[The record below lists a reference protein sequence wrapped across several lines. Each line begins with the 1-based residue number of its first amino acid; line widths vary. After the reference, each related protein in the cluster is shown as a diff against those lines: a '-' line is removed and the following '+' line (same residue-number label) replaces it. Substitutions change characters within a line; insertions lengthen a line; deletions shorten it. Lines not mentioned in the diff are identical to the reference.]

1 MRRVL
6 LLAVLALALPMTARA
21 STIDYA
27 GFTSS
32 TPATLTGG
40 VTSGGSLIL
49 TFHQLSV
56 NGGAAGPG
64 TIQIS
69 LTLGTTSCGTGCFNI
84 TGGTVNVWNGASA
97 LLFSGTFSSGTATE
111 FKGETDKRTG
121 HDHQGNNLFL
131 SGVTTGGNTV
141 AGVIKL
147 GRTGWFG
154 SSDTIVTPE
163 PGTLGLL
170 GTGLIGMAGLV
181 RRKLRS

>member
-6 LLAVLALALPMTARA
+6 LLAVLALALPMTAMA

-40 VTSGGSLIL
+40 VTSGGSLTL
-49 TFHQLSV
+49 TFHELSV
-56 NGGAAGPG
+56 NGGGAGPG
-64 TIQIS
+64 TVQIS

-84 TGGTVNVWNGASA
+84 AGGTVNVWNGSST
-97 LLFSGTFSSGTATE
+97 LLFTGTFSSGTATE
-111 FKGETDKRTG
+111 LN
-121 HDHQGNNLFL
+121 GNNLFV

-154 SSDTIVTPE
+154 SSDTIVVTPE

>member
-6 LLAVLALALPMTARA
+6 LLAVLALALPMTAMA

-27 GFTSS
+27 GFT
-32 TPATLTGG
+32 TPTLATLTGG
-40 VTSGGSLIL
+40 VSSNGSLTL
-49 TFHQLSV
+49 TFHQLSI
-56 NGGAAGPG
+56 NGSGAVPG

-69 LTLGTTSCGTGCFNI
+69 LTFGNTSCGNGCFNI
-84 TGGTVNVWNGASA
+84 TGGTVNVWNGAST
-97 LLFSGTFSSGTATE
+97 LLFSGTFSSGSATE
-111 FKGETDKRTG
+111 IGG
-121 HDHQGNNLFL
+121 ANLFL

-141 AGVIKL
+141 AGVVKM
-147 GRTGWFG
+147 GASGWFG

-181 RRKLRS
+181 RRKLRG

>member
-6 LLAVLALALPMTARA
+6 LLAVLALALPMTAMA
-21 STIDYA
+21 NSIDYA
-27 GFTSS
+27 GFATS
-32 TPATLTGG
+32 TAANLTGG
-40 VTSGGSLIL
+40 VSSGGNLTL

-64 TIQIS
+64 TVQIS
-69 LTLGTTSCGTGCFNI
+69 LTFGTTSCGTGCFDI
-84 TGGTVNVWNGASA
+84 AGGTVSVWNGAST
-97 LLFSGTFSSGTATE
+97 LLFTGTFSSGTATE
-111 FKGETDKRTG
+111 LN
-121 HDHQGNNLFL
+121 GNNLFL

-147 GRTGWFG
+147 GTSGWFG

-181 RRKLRS
+181 RRKLRG